1 MSDKVSGN
9 KLKKGAIL
17 EELEGK
23 VSKSKAIIFTNYQ
36 GLTHKQIEELKKAV
50 KPLKADFVV
59 AKNTLLALA
68 LPDFINSKDTSALQ
82 GPTGTMFVYEDLIG
96 PLKQLAKTI
105 KLLGLPSI
113 KFGILDK
120 EKLTSEQILK
130 LATLPSRE
138 VLLAQLV
145 GGLKSPIYALHRSL
159 NWNLQKLVMTMGEIS
174 KHKALNTK

>member
-1 MSDKVSGN
+1 MSDKISSN

-17 EELEGK
+17 DELKEK
-23 VSKSKAIIFTNYQ
+23 VSRSKAVVFTNYQ

-68 LPDFINSKDTSALQ
+68 LPDYINSKDASALQ
-82 GPTGTMFVYEDLIG
+82 GPTGTMFVYEDIVE

-105 KLLGLPSI
+105 KLLGLPVV

-130 LATLPSRE
+130 LSTLPSRE
-138 VLLAQLV
+138 MLLAQLI

-159 NWNLQKLVMTMGEIS
+159 NWNLQKLVMTLNEVS
-174 KHKALNTK
+174 KKKG